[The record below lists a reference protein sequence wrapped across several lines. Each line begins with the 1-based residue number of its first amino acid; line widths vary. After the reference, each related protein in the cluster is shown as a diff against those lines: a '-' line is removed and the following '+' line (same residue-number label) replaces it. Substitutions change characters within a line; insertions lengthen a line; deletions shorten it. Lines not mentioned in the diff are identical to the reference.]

1 MEKNQESGKEEFVDK
16 PIAENKS
23 LYSIAKVEEDVNLND
38 KDLFKLESKLNRLIC
53 EDDSLEFVSLFKCI
67 RKASVSELITGTD
80 GNAKSKDDEDKMSRL
95 LQKLLQLACKL
106 DSVACAR
113 AIIEGEIGPS
123 LPVNTLDENG
133 KTALHHA
140 AQSHSHNCI
149 NLLLR
154 NQARTDIKSKE
165 GQSPLDM
172 ALLSKRMQVD
182 WSLTSGTAELL
193 SLIGDKD
200 IAAVRILA
208 VNTKDIHQIA
218 YKKAVDGHIVSFAIL
233 VIAATDLILSTL
245 MQSDNQPQTIFESL
259 VKNAVSLWHIEAR
272 NSDNNNSDD
281 SDKGSTNSIT
291 LSNIQQQRKV
301 LLSEIELLL
310 HFRESVIKPIRDTK
324 RLTTNALFLP
334 LVRASQTGDEALVKL
349 LLNGNVD
356 PSEADSDGNTALHW
370 GLKAT
375 ASNQDTRLIS
385 LLLSHGASVSARNR
399 LGLTAVHVAANYGHL
414 QGLQM
419 LLIQDAEAVD
429 MVTETKETPLFYA
442 VKNNHFECAMLL
454 LGYGANRQALNLRKQ
469 RPVDVAKTQD
479 MREMLNSQSVFEF
492 GKLEEYLMAPA
503 SLEIT
508 SEKCFDNSA
517 KPLLIKA
524 GSGNQDREQHEDSS
538 KLSLYTKTEICRYHE
553 SPSGCVRG
561 DKCYFA
567 HGEGELRRV
576 KMFRS
581 TSQRSPEDLN
591 KKVFIGGLSPSVE
604 SEDLRDIFESKFGP
618 VIDAVVIGSQG
629 GEHLHSRGFGFV
641 TFKHQESVATAV
653 QAHYIP
659 IFGKMVEI
667 KGAVPKSML
676 ELMKGTNIQ
685 EDEMH
690 KNDREFDAR
699 KQSISSSS
707 SSATSLDRDHL
718 SGDVQERRD
727 SAHTIT
733 PFLLPTPVE
742 SLAWVEKFKRW
753 LPVFLGEVSKRLKGG
768 EWYPL
773 SSLKGDFRAT
783 CGLELDHVSLGYIKL
798 SDFIRSIPGLCRMK
812 IVPVGMGPA
821 THMVIL
827 PSLSVPKPEYH
838 PRHQQTIGSGK
849 NSFVDKGRTYADAAG
864 QIPQG
869 TSISICTP
877 LQASQLI
884 TTPEAETRSNAN
896 ISHSGP
902 LLYHQSTCTGKFPIR
917 TKEDVRYLTNLLSDF
932 NVNADGTVLTSANPN
947 TLVNTY
953 TVNQPAA
960 AINSFAQA
968 TESTKSP
975 VCYNIMD
982 IPRSNIQL
990 AAPNQ
995 YNPPS
1000 SSESGQGHG
1009 HPLSFLQ
1016 QGGTSF
1022 FTPWTQQKPEA
1033 QFWTSTFSP
1042 KLWEKSP
1049 HSVLSPYSP
1058 AYSSPSEMAE
1068 SSISKGNCR
1077 VCKDKKA
1084 IWIAVPCAHRTL
1096 CTDCR
1101 NNLKL
1106 SQRPLNCFICSHPV
1120 DEFIAMY

>member
-1 MEKNQESGKEEFVDK
+1 MQKNQESEKEEFVDK
-16 PIAENKS
+16 PIAEDKS
-23 LYSIAKVEEDVNLND
+23 LYSMTKVEGDVNLND
-38 KDLFKLESKLNRLIC
+38 ENLFELESTFSRLIC

-67 RKASVSELITGTD
+67 CKARISGLITGTD
-80 GNAKSKDDEDKMSRL
+80 GNAKCRDNEDKMSRL
-95 LQKLLQLACKL
+95 LQKLLHLACKL

-113 AIIEGEIGPS
+113 AIVEGEIGPS
-123 LPVNTLDENG
+123 LPVNGLDENG
-133 KTALHHA
+133 KTALHYA
-140 AQSHSHNCI
+140 AHSHSHNCI
-149 NLLLR
+149 NFLLR

-182 WSLTSGTAELL
+182 WSLASGTAELL
-193 SLIGDKD
+193 RLIGNKD

-218 YKKAVDGHIVSFAIL
+218 YKKALDGHIVSFAIL
-233 VIAATDLILSTL
+233 VIAATNLVLSTL
-245 MQSDNQPQTIFESL
+245 MQNDNQPQTIFESL
-259 VKNAVSLWHIEAR
+259 VKNAVSLWQIEAR
-272 NSDNNNSDD
+272 NSDNNNCDD
-281 SDKGSTNSIT
+281 SDKESTNSIT
-291 LSNIQQQRKV
+291 LSKIQQQRKV

-310 HFRESVIKPIRDTK
+310 HFRESVIKPIRDNK
-324 RLTTNALFLP
+324 RLSTNALFLP
-334 LVRASQTGDEALVKL
+334 LVRASQTGDKELVKL
-349 LLNGNVD
+349 LLNGSVD
-356 PSEADSDGNTALHW
+356 PNEADSDGNTALHW

-375 ASNQDTRLIS
+375 ATNQDTRLIS

-454 LGYGANRQALNLRKQ
+454 IAYGANRQALNLRKQ

-479 MREMLNSQSVFEF
+479 MREMLNSQSVFQF
-492 GKLEEYLMAPA
+492 GKLKEYLMAQA
-503 SLEIT
+503 SQETT
-508 SEKCFDNSA
+508 SEKCLDNSA
-517 KPLLIKA
+517 KPQLIKA
-524 GSGNQDREQHEDSS
+524 GSGNQDRDQHEDSS
-538 KLSLYTKTEICRYHE
+538 KLPLYTKTEICRYYE

-576 KMFRS
+576 KMFRN
-581 TSQRSPEDLN
+581 TSQRIPEDLN

-641 TFKHQESVATAV
+641 TFKHQESVAAAV
-653 QAHYIP
+653 RAHYIP

-676 ELMKGTNIQ
+676 EPMKGTNVQ

-690 KNDREFDAR
+690 RNDTEFDAR
-699 KQSISSSS
+699 NQSISSSS
-707 SSATSLDRDHL
+707 SSPLDRDHL
-718 SGDVQERRD
+718 PGDVQESRD
-727 SAHTIT
+727 SAHTNI
-733 PFLLPTPVE
+733 PLLLPNPVE
-742 SLAWVEKFKRW
+742 YPAWVEKFKRW
-753 LPVFLGEVSKRLKGG
+753 LPVFLGEVSKRLKER

-783 CGLELDHVSLGYIKL
+783 CGLELDHISLGYIKL

-812 IVPVGMGPA
+812 IVPVGTGPA

-827 PSLSVPKPEYH
+827 PALSVPKPEYP

-869 TSISICTP
+869 TSISISAP
-877 LQASQLI
+877 LQPTQLI
-884 TTPEAETRSNAN
+884 TTPEAETRSNADF
-896 ISHSGP
+896 SQSGP
-902 LLYHQSTCTGKFPIR
+902 LLYHQSTSTGKCPIR
-917 TKEDVRYLTNLLSDF
+917 TKEDVRYLTNLLDDF

-947 TLVNTY
+947 TLVNAY

-960 AINSFAQA
+960 PNNSFAQA
-968 TESTKSP
+968 MESTKLP

-990 AAPNQ
+990 APPNQ

-1000 SSESGQGHG
+1000 SSESGQGQG
-1009 HPLSFLQ
+1009 HPFLSFLQ

-1033 QFWTSTFSP
+1033 QLWTSTVSP

-1049 HSVLSPYSP
+1049 QSVLSPYSP
-1058 AYSSPSEMAE
+1058 AYSSPSELAE
-1068 SSISKGNCR
+1068 SSIGNGNCR
-1077 VCKDKKA
+1077 VCKERKA
-1084 IWIAVPCAHRTL
+1084 IWIAVPCAHKTL

-1101 NNLKL
+1101 NNIKL
-1106 SQRPLNCFICSHPV
+1106 SQRPLNCSICNHPV
-1120 DEFIAMY
+1120 DKFIAMY